1 MGRKISAKIEFEFDE
16 SLIDDGQ
23 DNPPAMTDEQLTQ
36 YAIDNFVNDIYT
48 MVKYNELHGA
58 VRTEIKGEK

>member
-1 MGRKISAKIEFEFDE
+1 VGRKVSAKIEFEFDE
-16 SLIDDGQ
+16 ALIDDGQ

-36 YAIDNFVNDIYT
+36 YAIDSFVDDIYT